1 MRCQHHSRLHV
12 DLLPPF
18 IYFLLP
24 AGPYS
29 PHPVYFEITTNEQ
42 GNPPDIRAD
51 ERATRLL
58 AAHNLSI
65 VEMIKVLYPTLYSIH
80 DLPPDVGDEPPPS
93 PSRANAEQPNGYVD
107 PQTGEERAYRAG
119 GVPRPGVDVPV
130 GLPPTSEKLSSQG
143 VFLLDSGEDLL
154 MYVGRGTSAEVLQE
168 LFGVATLPDGE
179 KSS

>member
-1 MRCQHHSRLHV
+1 LLRATPFGEYQMEDQMLAMLYCYRKRCAPDSPSGQLI
-12 DLLPPF
+12 LPET
-18 IYFLLP
+18 LRVLP
-24 AGPYS
+24 LYTLCAHKMLALRP
-29 PHPVYFEITTNEQ
+29 NAQ

-80 DLPPDVGDEPPPS
+80 DLPPD
-93 PSRANAEQPNGYVD
+93 
-107 PQTGEERAYRAG
+107 RAYRAG
-119 GVPRPGVDVPV
+119 EVPRPGVDVPV